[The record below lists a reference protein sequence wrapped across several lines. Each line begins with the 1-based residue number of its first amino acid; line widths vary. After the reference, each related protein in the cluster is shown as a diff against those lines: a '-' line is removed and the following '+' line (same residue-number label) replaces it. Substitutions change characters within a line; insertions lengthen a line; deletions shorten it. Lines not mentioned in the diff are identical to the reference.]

1 MRFYKIEGTIENKY
15 RIKNSENRRAAREI
29 SDNIA
34 LLSRAFNEK
43 RNGKSFMYVANILA
57 DRMTAG
63 MICTEDTDTGRQTEL
78 FSRRSK
84 QSRATFPR
92 KKSPSIWRVRFCAP
106 PTATVI

>member
-1 MRFYKIEGTIENKY
+1 MRFYKIEGTIENKD

-78 FSRRSK
+78 FFK
-84 QSRATFPR
+84 AIKTE
-92 KKSPSIWRVRFCAP
+92 PSDIS
-106 PTATVI
+106 T